1 LFLVYVKL
9 SPHHWPFPPH
19 NPLLLNELTRVY
31 EYVHRHP
38 QLKLYSKESPHLL
51 KFRFV
56 LSYHNLFFLWWTKK
70 ASTCNNRIKYS
81 KINICLKIAF
91 TAGVSFNFITVQV
104 LHLFKRLDFHSIN
117 PILKWT
123 QLVIWKYVIL
133 IRSSIRLI
141 IQHPHHLPTYLPAC
155 YLSHLQ

>member
-1 LFLVYVKL
+1 
-9 SPHHWPFPPH
+9 
-19 NPLLLNELTRVY
+19 ELTRVY

-56 LSYHNLFFLWWTKK
+56 LSYHNLFFVWWTKK
-70 ASTCNNRIKYS
+70 ASTCNNRIKNS
-81 KINICLKIAF
+81 NINICLKIAF
-91 TAGVSFNFITVQV
+91 TAGGRCNFITVQG
-104 LHLFKRLDFHSIN
+104 LHLFSRLYIHSIT

-123 QLVIWKYVIL
+123 QLFIWKCVIL

-141 IQHPHHLPTYLPAC
+141 IQHPHHLPTYHPAC

>member
-1 LFLVYVKL
+1 YVKL

-56 LSYHNLFFLWWTKK
+56 LSYHNLFFVLWTKK
-70 ASTCNNRIKYS
+70 ASTCNNRIKNS

-91 TAGVSFNFITVQV
+91 TAGGRFNFITVQG

-123 QLVIWKYVIL
+123 QLFILKCIIL
-133 IRSSIRLI
+133 IRLSTLLLI
-141 IQHPHHLPTYLPAC
+141 QR
-155 YLSHLQ
+155 LSHLVQDRQACHLSRLMQC